1 MWKPGTSTLLQ
12 VLISIQSLILV
23 DAPYFNEPGF
33 GTPNMK
39 DARSVSYNANLHPL
53 TVRWGMVDWMEKVKA
68 NNKSVEIW
76 AVCYGLL
83 FGRLGIV

>member
-1 MWKPGTSTLLQ
+1 
-12 VLISIQSLILV
+12 
-23 DAPYFNEPGF
+23 
-33 GTPNMK
+33 MK